1 MHAPKDGRIALLKF
15 FGIAKAM
22 EKYRIIGEA
31 VGFQVGD
38 LIDNTA
44 GPISPTL
51 TNGLIIGR
59 FKRGRT
65 DKPSVITQDNIR
77 GELGY
82 EPNNPDYIAVQDC
95 LDTGVPSVQ
104 VLRVGNYAQP
114 EG

>member
-1 MHAPKDGRIALLKF
+1 
-15 FGIAKAM
+15 M
-22 EKYRIIGEA
+22 EKYRIIGA
-31 VGFQVGD
+31 AAGFQVGD
-38 LIDNTA
+38 IIDNTA
-44 GPISPTL
+44 GSITPTL

-65 DKPSVITQDNIR
+65 DLPTVITQGNIR

-82 EPNNPDYIAVQDC
+82 DPTNPDYIAVQDC

-104 VLRVGNYAQP
+104 VLRLGPVEEL